1 MYIHTYIRMCVCT
14 LQRAGPCS
22 IQNIQG
28 NYHSHRRLPDY
39 QVNKHVCAHVAARRP
54 MRHTEH
60 TENFSYTGNYLIIY
74 LVCSHVAERWPLH
87 RKLLFTQEIIIY
99 QVCAHVAERW
109 PMQHTETM
117 VRLAVERTAQVCVL
131 MCSHVFLCVLMCTH
145 GVLGR

>member
-1 MYIHTYIRMCVCT
+1 M
-14 LQRAGPCS
+14 RARCS
-22 IQNIQG
+22 AQAN
-28 NYHSHRRLPDY
+28 
-39 QVNKHVCAHVAARRP
+39 AAYRT
-54 MRHTEH
+54 HK
-60 TENFSYTGNYLIIY
+60 ENFSYTGNYLIIY
-74 LVCSHVAERWPLH
+74 QVCAHVAERWPLH

-145 GVLGR
+145 GALGR